1 MKEQKRAVP
10 ASLGVLAYLV
20 LGACGTTLL
29 GAVIPACAAT
39 LRNVNERVFSFA
51 PGGDVVVE
59 STNGRIVVEAW
70 DRPQV
75 RVQITR
81 EVRAGDDELAR
92 DLMRELQAD
101 VSVHPTEI
109 RIESVYPKQRKVKGL
124 WDWIGRGVRSTNIH
138 YYLQV
143 PRSTSLDLTTSNGEV
158 RIRSIEGRV
167 EASTTNGDGDVSHV
181 RGTLEARTTNGAVR
195 LVRIEGPADAAT
207 TNGSVSAQLMSLPS
221 RGAMRLETTNGN
233 VSGNVSATSSCRK
246 DRTVR
251 FAYVNTTTD
260 VVTPLAETVVTG
272 SNGDYSVV
280 LPKPTDAGPATV
292 VVRATVDQVFRKVG
306 SKKKGKKDKKGRQFD
321 CLTTTADSSPLTIAE
336 PTPAP

>member
-1 MKEQKRAVP
+1 MKEQTRAVP
-10 ASLGVLAYLV
+10 ASLGLLAYLV

-29 GAVIPACAAT
+29 GAVNPACAAT

-92 DLMRELQAD
+92 VLMRELQAD

-167 EASTTNGDGDVSHV
+167 EASTTNGDVDVSHV

-233 VSGNVSATSSCRK
+233 VVLTLPREIHAT
-246 DRTVR
+246 
-251 FAYVNTTTD
+251 
-260 VVTPLAETVVTG
+260 LQAETT
-272 SNGDYSVV
+272 NGRVNINY
-280 LPKPTDAGPATV
+280 P
-292 VVRATVDQVFRKVG
+292 
-306 SKKKGKKDKKGRQFD
+306 
-321 CLTTTADSSPLTIAE
+321 LTTQGSISSRSIRGTIGGGGVRIELQTTNGNIAVG
-336 PTPAP
+336 PPSRSRSS

>member
-1 MKEQKRAVP
+1 MKEQTRAVH
-10 ASLGVLAYLV
+10 ASLGLLAFLV
-20 LGACGTTLL
+20 LGACGTALL
-29 GAVIPACAAT
+29 GAANPARAAT
-39 LRNVNERVFSFA
+39 LRNVNERVFPFA

-167 EASTTNGDGDVSHV
+167 EASTTNGDVDVSHV

-233 VSGNVSATSSCRK
+233 VVLTLPREIHAT
-246 DRTVR
+246 
-251 FAYVNTTTD
+251 
-260 VVTPLAETVVTG
+260 LQAETT
-272 SNGDYSVV
+272 NGRVNINY
-280 LPKPTDAGPATV
+280 P
-292 VVRATVDQVFRKVG
+292 
-306 SKKKGKKDKKGRQFD
+306 
-321 CLTTTADSSPLTIAE
+321 LTTQGSISSRSIRGTIGGGGVRIELQTTNGNIAVG
-336 PTPAP
+336 PPSRSRSS